1 MIVADLTD
9 EAAILAAADGADA
22 IVHLGGIPSEREFD
36 EILGPNIVGTR
47 NVLEAAHRGG
57 ATRVVFASSNHVTGM
72 YASGHP
78 LDGTDPVRPDSNYGV
93 SKAFGEALARMY
105 SDKYGL
111 EVVCLRI
118 GSFQPRPRIAREL
131 STWLSPADMTRL
143 TLAALQ
149 APDVAFE
156 VVYGVSANRRSWWS
170 PEPGLRIGY
179 KPGRRGGLRGQAE
192 GDPGP
197 LQGGEFATSPRA
209 SSSCPGSTRRSSR
222 AAWPATCASC
232 PSSSCAT
239 ATRCTSSRAA
249 AGAWRPTRT
258 ATA

>member
-1 MIVADLTD
+1 MALGIVLLTGAAGGIGSHLRAPLRERAAELRITDIAPLEAEADNERVIVADLAD
-9 EAAILAAADGADA
+9 EAAILAAAEGADA
-22 IVHLGGIPSEREFD
+22 IVHLGGIPSEREFG

-47 NVLEAAHRGG
+47 NVLEAARRGG
-57 ATRVVFASSNHVTGM
+57 ARRVVYASSNHVTGM

-93 SKAFGEALARMY
+93 SKAFGEALARKY
-105 SDKYGL
+105 VDKFGL

-118 GSFQPRPRIAREL
+118 GSFQPRPRMAREL

-143 TLAALQ
+143 TLAALT
-149 APDVAFE
+149 APDVGFE

-179 KPGRRGGLRGQAE
+179 EPQDDAEAYASELE

-197 LQGGEFATSPRA
+197 LQGGEFAA
-209 SSSCPGSTRRSSR
+209 
-222 AAWPATCASC
+222 
-232 PSSSCAT
+232 
-239 ATRCTSSRAA
+239 
-249 AGAWRPTRT
+249 
-258 ATA
+258 

>member
-1 MIVADLTD
+1 MALGTVLLTGAAGGIGSHLRAPLRERAAELRITDVVPLEAQADNERAIVADLAD
-9 EAAILAAADGADA
+9 EAAIVAAADGADA
-22 IVHLGGIPSEREFD
+22 IVHLGGIPSERGFG

-47 NVLEAAHRGG
+47 NVLEAARRGG
-57 ATRVVFASSNHVTGM
+57 ARRVVYASSNHVTGM

-78 LDGTDPVRPDSNYGV
+78 LDGTDPVRPDSNYGA

-105 SDKYGL
+105 VDKFGL

-118 GSFQPRPRIAREL
+118 GSFQPRPRMAREL

-149 APDVAFE
+149 APDVGFE

-179 KPGRRGGLRGQAE
+179 EPQDDAE
-192 GDPGP
+192 AYAADFDGDPGP
-197 LQGGEFATSPRA
+197 LQGGEFAA
-209 SSSCPGSTRRSSR
+209 
-222 AAWPATCASC
+222 
-232 PSSSCAT
+232 
-239 ATRCTSSRAA
+239 
-249 AGAWRPTRT
+249 
-258 ATA
+258 

>member
-1 MIVADLTD
+1 MALGTVLLTGAAGSIGSHLRAPLRERAAELRITDIAPLEAEAGKERAIVADLTD
-9 EAAILAAADGADA
+9 EAAILAAAAGADA
-22 IVHLGGIPSEREFD
+22 IVHLGGIPSDRPFG

-47 NVLEAAHRGG
+47 NVLEAARRGG
-57 ATRVVFASSNHVTGM
+57 AKRVVFASSNHVTGM

-93 SKAFGEALARMY
+93 SKAFGEALAPMY

-111 EVVCLRI
+111 EEVCLPI
-118 GSFQPRPRIAREL
+118 GPFQPRRRIAREL
-131 STWLSPADMTRL
+131 STGLSPADMPRL

-149 APDVAFE
+149 APDVGFE

-179 KPGRRGGLRGQAE
+179 EPQDDAEAFAAELE

-197 LQGGEFATSPRA
+197 LQGGEFAA
-209 SSSCPGSTRRSSR
+209 
-222 AAWPATCASC
+222 
-232 PSSSCAT
+232 
-239 ATRCTSSRAA
+239 
-249 AGAWRPTRT
+249 
-258 ATA
+258 

>member
-1 MIVADLTD
+1 MALGSVLLTGAAGGIGSHLRAPLRERATELRITDVAPLEPEADNERVIVADLTD

-22 IVHLGGIPSEREFD
+22 IVHLGGIPSDREFG

-47 NVLEAAHRGG
+47 NVLEAARHGG
-57 ATRVVFASSNHVTGM
+57 ARRVVYASSNHVSGM

-78 LDGTDPVRPDSNYGV
+78 LDGTDPVRPDSNYGA

-105 SDKYGL
+105 VDRFGL

-118 GSFQPRPRIAREL
+118 GSFQPRPRVAREL

-143 TLAALQ
+143 TLAALT
-149 APDVAFE
+149 APDVGFE

-179 KPGRRGGLRGQAE
+179 EPRDDAEAYAAELE

-197 LQGGEFATSPRA
+197 LQGGEFAA
-209 SSSCPGSTRRSSR
+209 
-222 AAWPATCASC
+222 
-232 PSSSCAT
+232 
-239 ATRCTSSRAA
+239 
-249 AGAWRPTRT
+249 
-258 ATA
+258 